1 MTGTELTRIAHNESP
16 KMLLIVHPVL
26 QTDILGQV
34 LFTPFSQKLS
44 NVYSS
49 ILFADRYATT
59 PDLLRIVNC

>member
-1 MTGTELTRIAHNESP
+1 
-16 KMLLIVHPVL
+16 MLLIVHPVL

-44 NVYSS
+44 NVWIKMISIADASKTLLTYSS

>member
-16 KMLLIVHPVL
+16 KMLLIVHPAL

-44 NVYSS
+44 NVLPSS
-49 ILFADRYATT
+49 SQIGTQPHLIFSES
-59 PDLLRIVNC
+59 